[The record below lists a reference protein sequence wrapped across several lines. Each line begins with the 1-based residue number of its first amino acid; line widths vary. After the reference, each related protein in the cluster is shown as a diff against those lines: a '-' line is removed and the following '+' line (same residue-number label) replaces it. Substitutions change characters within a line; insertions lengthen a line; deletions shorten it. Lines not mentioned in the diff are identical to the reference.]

1 MTDFDSAQS
10 DNDRVLIARQDDG
23 IATLLLNEGS
33 RRNPTSL
40 ALLDAM
46 DAGLDRL
53 EADASVRVILV
64 RGEGRAFC
72 AGLDLDE
79 VRAGDEIVHRLLSRL
94 SQVMRRLR
102 RSPCVTIAVVQGA
115 AIGGGFGFAAASDL
129 LLTHPEAKL
138 GYPPASIGLS
148 PALMAPWLV
157 RRIGPSRARAML
169 LEGGTISGEEAY
181 RRGIVDRLAAEADLV
196 SQAEALARTVI
207 SAPQHAAAE
216 MKGFLND
223 MDDSLADTWLDRAA
237 AVSARVIAHPET
249 QARVQSM
256 VRS

>member
-1 MTDFDSAQS
+1 MTDFVSVDPGK
-10 DNDRVLIARQDDG
+10 DRVLVAVHEDG
-23 IATLLLNEGS
+23 FGTLLLNEGA
-33 RRNPTSL
+33 RRNPTSIGM
-40 ALLDAM
+40 LDAM

-53 EADASVRVILV
+53 EADESVRIVVV

-79 VRAGDEIVHRLLSRL
+79 VRAGDETVHRLLSRL

-102 RSPCVTIAVVQGA
+102 RSPKVTIAVVQGA

-129 LLTHPEAKL
+129 LLAHPEAKL
-138 GYPPASIGLS
+138 GYPPPSIGLS

-169 LEGGTISGEEAY
+169 LEGGTISGDEAY
-181 RRGIVDRLAAEADLV
+181 RRGIVDRLTAEADLV
-196 SQAEALARTVI
+196 AHAEAWARTLLA
-207 SAPQHAAAE
+207 SPQHAMTE
-216 MKGFLND
+216 MKHFLNEL
-223 MDDSLADTWLDRAA
+223 DDSLADTWLDRAA
-237 AVSARVIAHPET
+237 EVSARVIAHPQT